1 MTGYGRESK
10 SVINPVKLADNT
22 IFALSSIERGIEVDP
37 QTLREGIDLCDYLIK
52 LLEESECETEKKSKL
67 TFRSIYDDRKALRES
82 EIDLDKLRILKE
94 WISDLLKDAS
104 SHTPEEISQLQKVL
118 IDATMTMWQNRT
130 IEFREKKLRRGFII
144 SG

>member
-10 SVINPVKLADNT
+10 GVINPVKLADDT

-37 QTLREGIDLCDYLIK
+37 EALREGIDLCDYLIK
-52 LLEESECETEKKSKL
+52 LLEESECEREKESKL
-67 TFRSIYDDRKALRES
+67 TFRSIYHDRKALRES
-82 EIDLDKLRILKE
+82 GIDRQKLSTIKG
-94 WISDLLKDAS
+94 WISDLLNDAS
-104 SHTPEEISQLQKVL
+104 SHTPEEIGQLQKVFV
-118 IDATMTMWQNRT
+118 DATMTMWQNRT